1 LKTTGTF
8 FLKKDNL
15 QIGLALG
22 FILPVLVFLI
32 IYFMR
37 FGDIPLDDFVRRFV
51 KEKSLITFF
60 GVWSLVSNI
69 ALFTYYV
76 NTAKD
81 RTAKGVFAITLLYGI
96 GILLAKVL
104 I

>member
-1 LKTTGTF
+1 MKTTGTF
-8 FLKKDNL
+8 FLKRDNL
-15 QIGLALG
+15 QLGVVLGL
-22 FILPVLVFLI
+22 ILPIIVFLI
-32 IYFMR
+32 LYFIK
-37 FGDIPLDDFVRRFV
+37 FNESSLGDFFDAFMKDRS
-51 KEKSLITFF
+51 KITFV

-81 RTAKGVFAITLLYGI
+81 RTAKGVFAVTLLYGI